1 MASLDLFSHG
11 LAAISRTDIKELFL
25 MVFILTAWLPITSGL
40 PQGSIPDPL
49 LFLVYV
55 NDFSSYI
62 NSQSTIAQFVDD
74 SKLYKSIDLPDST
87 LHLQNDLDNLHK

>member
-1 MASLDLFSHG
+1 MIFIQRVVLDDVYS
-11 LAAISRTDIKELFL
+11 D
-25 MVFILTAWLPITSGL
+25 WLPITSGL

-62 NSQSTIAQFVDD
+62 NSQSTIAQFADD
-74 SKLYKSIDLPDST
+74 SKLYKSINLPDST